1 MSVQEWWWEADSK
14 IEVSKRTTKKAGG
27 FTEAEWDAARRKHRE
42 RMKAKNDG

>member
-14 IEVSKRTTKKAGG
+14 IAVSKRITKKSGG
-27 FTEAEWDAARRKHRE
+27 FSEAEWDAARRKHRE